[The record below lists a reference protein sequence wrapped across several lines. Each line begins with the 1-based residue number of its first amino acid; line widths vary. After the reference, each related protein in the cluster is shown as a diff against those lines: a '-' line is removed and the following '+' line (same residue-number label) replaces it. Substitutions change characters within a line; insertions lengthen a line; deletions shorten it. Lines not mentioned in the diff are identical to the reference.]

1 MHYTLSVNRK
11 ACTATAQADRR
22 DQLPRLARI
31 EIKNLATISDL
42 SLELGYGFCAF
53 TGETGAGKSIIVD
66 ALGLLIGSRGNN
78 ELIRTGERDLLVTG
92 FWENDQ
98 SVSRK
103 LSAQGRGTARMD
115 GEVVSLRELQ
125 EHMSKQLTIHWQH
138 SATTLLSAANQRA
151 LLDQQIPQAVQA
163 FTQAYYA
170 WQKTTHK
177 LEQLQKGQ
185 QERARMLDLL
195 SYQIAEIQAVAPKPE
210 EEEPLNT
217 ELIRL
222 ANLQQITESA
232 AGSLELLSEGDVNA
246 IGLLSNA
253 VKTLQIGAKY
263 DEATAQ
269 LQNELRETVEA
280 VQAIASELRT
290 KAEDNAADPEAL
302 DQTEARLSALN
313 KLKSK
318 YGPSLEEVLAFEQK
332 IATELEQLQADEQ
345 DIGTLDAEVEMLF
358 NQMHQQGQILEQ
370 ARQNVAD
377 PLAQQ
382 LLSVI
387 QKLGMPHARLEFQFR
402 PLEQACAYGLSDVS
416 IMFSA
421 NPGED
426 LAPLADA
433 ASGGELSRVMLAIS
447 TILGAETPSVI
458 FDEVDAGIGGAAA
471 HAVADQL
478 KNLAKDKQVM
488 VVTHLA
494 QIAAKANHHYR
505 VEKRVQ
511 NGRTVTQVRLLDQR
525 ERLDEIARMLSGN
538 TSKAALQHAWELL
551 NT

>member
-11 ACTATAQADRR
+11 ARTATVEADQR
-22 DQLPRLARI
+22 DQLSRLARI

-66 ALGLLIGSRGNN
+66 ALGLLIGSRGHS

-92 FWENDQ
+92 FWEDHQ

-103 LSAQGRGTARMD
+103 LSTQGRGTARMN
-115 GEVVSLRELQ
+115 GEVISLRELQ
-125 EHMSKQLTIHWQH
+125 EMMSERLTIHWQH
-138 SATTLLSAANQRA
+138 SAVTLLSAANQRA
-151 LLDQQIPQAVQA
+151 LLDRQIPQEVQA
-163 FTQAYYA
+163 FTQTYSA
-170 WQKTTHK
+170 WQKTSSK
-177 LEQLQKGQ
+177 LEQLRQNQ

-195 SYQIAEIQAVAPKPE
+195 SFQVQEIKEIAPQPE
-210 EEEPLNT
+210 EEEPLKA
-217 ELIRL
+217 ELLRL
-222 ANLQQITESA
+222 SHLQQITEA
-232 AGSLELLSEGDVNA
+232 AAESLELLSEGDVNA
-246 IGLLSNA
+246 ISLLNNA
-253 VKTLQIGAKY
+253 VRALNAGAKY
-263 DEATAQ
+263 DDATAQ
-269 LQNELRETVEA
+269 LQNELREAVETVG
-280 VQAIASELRT
+280 AILAELRV
-290 KAEDNAADPEAL
+290 KAENSEADPEAL

-313 KLKSK
+313 KLKTK

-332 IATELEQLQADEQ
+332 TSAELEQWQTDEQ
-345 DIGTLDAEVEMLF
+345 DASTLDAEVTALQTKME
-358 NQMHQQGQILEQ
+358 QQGQRLEQ
-370 ARQNVAD
+370 ARSKVAA
-377 PLAQQ
+377 PLAEK

-387 QKLGMPHARLEFQFR
+387 RELGMPHARLEFQLR
-402 PLEQACAYGLSDVS
+402 PLEQVSAHGFSDVI

-447 TILGAETPSVI
+447 TVLGAETPSVI

-478 KNLAKDKQVM
+478 SNLAKDKQVL

-494 QIAAKANHHYR
+494 QIAAKATHHYR
-505 VEKRVQ
+505 VEKMVQ
-511 NGRTVTQVRLLDQR
+511 EGRTITQVRLLDQR
-525 ERLDEIARMLSGN
+525 ERLDEIARMLSGQ

-551 NT
+551 NS